1 MKALASLAAGILL
14 SVTPL
19 AAQEKFTFTMTT
31 VVPEGSELYTVMT
44 LPYVAAV
51 KSLCR
56 DAVEIK
62 PFGAGVLAR
71 FTEAHLAVQDGRA
84 DSAHATPIFIVNQ
97 DPANALLGS
106 LPGGMGPEA
115 MLAWLYKGG
124 GRELWVKF
132 RREKMGL
139 HPIVTG
145 IGTGEIFA
153 HSHKPIRNIAD
164 MKGLKLR
171 TAGAWADIVKGMGA
185 TPVVLGGS
193 DIFGMLERR
202 GIDATEWV
210 NPSGNLSTG
219 FANVAKYVIVPGI
232 HSPSW
237 PYEVLFKAEL
247 FDKLPKTIQSCLEEA
262 GELVTLRSYV
272 TFGTAD
278 VKAMA
283 QFRSKNEIIEL
294 EPAFIE
300 EIKKRGRSWLEE
312 KAAEQA
318 AKGNP
323 WARDIAG
330 SYFAFQEAWET
341 NSSYRVR

>member
-1 MKALASLAAGILL
+1 
-14 SVTPL
+14 
-19 AAQEKFTFTMTT
+19 
-31 VVPEGSELYTVMT
+31 
-44 LPYVAAV
+44 
-51 KSLCR
+51 
-56 DAVEIK
+56 
-62 PFGAGVLAR
+62 
-71 FTEAHLAVQDGRA
+71 
-84 DSAHATPIFIVNQ
+84 
-97 DPANALLGS
+97 
-106 LPGGMGPEA
+106 MGPEA

-312 KAAEQA
+312 KAGEQA

-330 SYFAFQEAWET
+330 SYLRFRRHGKRTAPIVFVEPAHEALAAT
-341 NSSYRVR
+341 AQAKRAAPPLCNRRVPAPRLPSSGAIAVASATSTVNEWIQIRDFYVVRSNRAVVVYHP